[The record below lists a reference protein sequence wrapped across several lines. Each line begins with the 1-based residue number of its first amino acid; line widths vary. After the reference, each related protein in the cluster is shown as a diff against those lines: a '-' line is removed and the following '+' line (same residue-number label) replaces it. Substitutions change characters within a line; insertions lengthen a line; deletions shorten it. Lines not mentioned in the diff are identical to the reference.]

1 MAEFDPTQSSV
12 QYGESLLASQQKE
25 RGKWKNRSR
34 KIKTFK
40 KVLGAIGVADLILT
54 KRQQRKL
61 DDFDNNWAAEKAQA
75 INRINQ
81 ASQFNNKE
89 LATLRGYDAG
99 IDFSDPNDWKIEYD
113 KLTNKVI
120 SQGPIYDAISQQQAA
135 AIRKSKYGL
144 GTTGDIP
151 PADQEEYHALVK
163 EASLRTLDGLRA
175 KYAKH
180 SPSLYKDKD
189 LVTAEYKRMGQEA
202 AKQILSA
209 RNTSSIRKILDKFG
223 IADDIDPNLEQ
234 VKLGGVNLYFDK
246 TLKQDYDDRK
256 LAQDY
261 AEAEYKDLLKRKD
274 RNLISI
280 EKNYIKTGSRASA
293 AGFVTTYPDP
303 FAKGDTYWYQVKGA
317 KAQKE
322 YGFAISSKNP
332 RIGILDD
339 LPFTYTLTDGVTPST
354 NAAHLSK
361 LDTEN
366 PEVFATWAQVQD
378 SLIAKGKI
386 SGSYKELDEIKMR
399 FDLHLGEILDK
410 KVETY
415 KIKPKDVKASEEDIA
430 LAKLKAIQ
438 DLVTIGKRTGRG
450 TFEVTVKDNAQFQL
464 EVLNSSASS
473 DDEKNKIKIIMED
486 GKTSGS
492 KPTLETVEGVQ
503 VLSNPRTGIETPVSK
518 ILDRYK
524 DQFEAGTIES
534 NKKKIEKVRD
544 DFKDVPNLLSQ
555 IEEIYSDSLDPKTR
569 YTTEEIETGEFESLE
584 EIRNKEKQ
592 LKPVKSK
599 FRELFKDAKSEDQ
612 LEKLREKLT
621 YKDYQETKRKSD
633 LAHNVILEI
642 EEKFG
647 VDPNMF
653 VMKGFIDK
661 APKFDIRSRYR
672 IEREM
677 QDFLETPSRTL
688 SSDVITDINTF
699 LDEYDYTQTV
709 DVKKKVDKV
718 RPVVTERTENISTL
732 LTGHLKRFD
741 IDNEEQAISNLL
753 DVFVPAVL
761 EIESSGDYKAKNKIS
776 TARGGFQFLQGSV
789 EPALNRVEKYLGEQ
803 PWGAQLR
810 IHKDA
815 SLLTSKQQTL
825 LFIGD
830 MLEKK
835 GSDKLMQLV
844 FNGDME
850 GMIKAYEVLHHTAP
864 DKATAKR
871 AEKIFNTYF

>member
-144 GTTGDIP
+144 GTTGDIL

-317 KAQKE
+317 KAQKD
-322 YGFAISSKNP
+322 YGFATSNQNP
-332 RIGILDD
+332 RIETLDD
-339 LPFTYTLTDGVTPST
+339 VNFTYTLADGETPSS

-366 PEVFATWAQVQD
+366 PDVFATWSQVQD

-438 DLVTIGKRTGRG
+438 DLVTIGKKTGRN

-492 KPTLETVEGVQ
+492 KPTLETVGGVQ

-555 IEEIYSDSLDPKTR
+555 IEEIYSDSIDPEAR
-569 YTTEEIETGEFESLE
+569 YTTGQMESGEFELLE
-584 EIRNKEKQ
+584 ERRIQE
-592 LKPVKSK
+592 
-599 FRELFKDAKSEDQ
+599 EQ
-612 LEKLREKLT
+612 LE
-621 YKDYQETKRKSD
+621 
-633 LAHNVILEI
+633 
-642 EEKFG
+642 
-647 VDPNMF
+647 P
-653 VMKGFIDK
+653 
-661 APKFDIRSRYR
+661 
-672 IEREM
+672 
-677 QDFLETPSRTL
+677 
-688 SSDVITDINTF
+688 IN
-699 LDEYDYTQTV
+699 
-709 DVKKKVDKV
+709 
-718 RPVVTERTENISTL
+718 S
-732 LTGHLKRFD
+732 
-741 IDNEEQAISNLL
+741 
-753 DVFVPAVL
+753 
-761 EIESSGDYKAKNKIS
+761 
-776 TARGGFQFLQGSV
+776 
-789 EPALNRVEKYLGEQ
+789 
-803 PWGAQLR
+803 QL
-810 IHKDA
+810 I
-815 SLLTSKQQTL
+815 
-825 LFIGD
+825 
-830 MLEKK
+830 
-835 GSDKLMQLV
+835 
-844 FNGDME
+844 
-850 GMIKAYEVLHHTAP
+850 
-864 DKATAKR
+864 
-871 AEKIFNTYF
+871 